1 MLLRLTE
8 LRVPP
13 WSARTKLHAPSRPAP
28 CGAGQDMAR
37 RPPSSQKIGR
47 LLQHHQALYPRA
59 LATVSATRLG
69 ACVCLC
75 VACVGCCVGRGVL
88 AAPLCHRV
96 SCAAL
101 IFSCAWCIAH
111 AACCLLSLF
120 LLLLRV
126 LWPRCVPPGP
136 LCTLRCLRVSVLASV
151 AAWCARPPL
160 NGSARAASAPKVR
173 SCAAPCI

>member
-69 ACVCLC
+69 ACACLC
-75 VACVGCCVGRGVL
+75 VMCAGRCVGRGVL

-101 IFSCAWCIAH
+101 VFACVWFIAH
-111 AACCLLSLF
+111 AVCCLLPLF
-120 LLLLRV
+120 LSLPSV
-126 LWPRCVPPGP
+126 LWPRCVPSGP
-136 LCTLRCLRVSVLASV
+136 LRTLRCLPVVVLASRTPR
-151 AAWCARPPL
+151 C
-160 NGSARAASAPKVR
+160 
-173 SCAAPCI
+173 

>member
-13 WSARTKLHAPSRPAP
+13 WSARTPLHAPSRPAP
-28 CGAGQDMAR
+28 CGAGQDMAKR
-37 RPPSSQKIGR
+37 SPSSQKIGR

-101 IFSCAWCIAH
+101 VFACVWFIAH
-111 AACCLLSLF
+111 AVCCLLPLF
-120 LLLLRV
+120 LLLLSV

-136 LCTLRCLRVSVLASV
+136 LCTLRCLPVAVLASHTPR
-151 AAWCARPPL
+151 CQI
-160 NGSARAASAPKVR
+160 
-173 SCAAPCI
+173 C